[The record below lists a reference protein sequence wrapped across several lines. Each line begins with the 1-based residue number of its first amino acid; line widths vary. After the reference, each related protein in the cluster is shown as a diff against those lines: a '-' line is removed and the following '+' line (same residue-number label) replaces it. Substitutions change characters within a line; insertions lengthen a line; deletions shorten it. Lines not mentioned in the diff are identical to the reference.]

1 MPAVSGSR
9 ARAPQPASA
18 SMQAASQREWRTI
31 GTGEGLDEAPVDV
44 LRDED
49 GVNSSPGLRQ
59 ISAAGEP
66 LAIMYA

>member
-1 MPAVSGSR
+1 
-9 ARAPQPASA
+9 
-18 SMQAASQREWRTI
+18 MQAASQREWRTI

-49 GVNSSPGLRQ
+49 GVNSSPGSRQ
-59 ISAAGEP
+59 ICAAGEP